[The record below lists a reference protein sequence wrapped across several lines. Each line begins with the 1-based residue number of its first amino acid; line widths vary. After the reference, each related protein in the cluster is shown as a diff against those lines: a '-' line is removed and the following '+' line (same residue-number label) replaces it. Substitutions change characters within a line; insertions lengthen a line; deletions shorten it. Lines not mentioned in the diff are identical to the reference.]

1 MKKLLFIL
9 LAFTAQLHANS
20 IPAPPHIFDPG
31 NACLIVGTPVAPGV
45 TEITDY
51 ILRTPAQ
58 QQTLTLFD
66 AFPAGTLNDA
76 AGITIILGPR
86 FQSIANKLSNLD
98 LTVGNLSVLKNYS
111 AKIFQ
116 GVIGIDSA
124 NVLAFGD
131 SSFMN
136 AIGIDGSPV
145 QFFVENYDH
154 TGIYANQFIS
164 DEGLNNGYRLG
175 FTIEPKVARARGPS
189 GVPETGSTS
198 LLLLLAVTGLGIL
211 PWGWRKKSVRDSCG
225 SAAVMSSC

>member
-1 MKKLLFIL
+1 MRKLLFIL
-9 LAFTAQLHANS
+9 LTFTAQLHANS
-20 IPAPPHIFDPG
+20 IPAPKHIFDPG

-58 QQTLTLFD
+58 QRTLTLFD
-66 AFPAGTLNDA
+66 AFPTGTLNDA

-86 FQSIANKLSNLD
+86 FQSIANKLSGLG
-98 LTVGNLSVLKNYS
+98 LTVGNLDVIRNYS

-116 GVIGIDSA
+116 GVIGIDSPD
-124 NVLAFGD
+124 VLAFGD

-145 QFFVENYDH
+145 QFFVENYNH
-154 TGIYANQFIS
+154 TGVDANQFIS

-175 FTIEPKVARARGPS
+175 FTIEPKTVRKTAPRS
-189 GVPETGSTS
+189 VPDTGSTS
-198 LLLLLAVTGLGIL
+198 LLLLLAVMGLGIL
-211 PWGWRKKSVRDSCG
+211 PLCRRREHPLD
-225 SAAVMSSC
+225 AQ